1 MKVLGLSLP
10 KKYPIWL
17 GVLIGV
23 VTIAALFLSKGG
35 AQAIA
40 ACPGSQVYCAGVGCV
55 SGKDKCVPMNPDP
68 PVTTAL
74 RIAHRPRQFQHPRP
88 FANVFGLP
96 VHSVWP
102 FRVR

>member
-55 SGKDKCVPMNPDP
+55 SGKDKCFPG
-68 PVTTAL
+68 TTGG
-74 RIAHRPRQFQHPRP
+74 PSE
-88 FANVFGLP
+88 VFSKETFVSECKSMKTCPGGTRTDGPCLME
-96 VHSVWP
+96 
-102 FRVR
+102 